1 MSTQAVCERIGCTY
15 RQLDYAVRSCADRSL
30 WEHGVGNGSGSRRR
44 WSPSQVIRLALAFHV
59 ASAFPTGAGRNQS
72 SFPMLAA
79 AFLAADSDDPPTS
92 GYVVADGAATGV
104 AWAGTWADVRRLVE
118 DAPGPVVVAAYDL
131 GALVGDLLDTTA
143 SSR

>member
-1 MSTQAVCERIGCTY
+1 MSSVEVCELIGCSY
-15 RQLDYAVRSCADRSL
+15 RQLDYAVRSGAEPEVAAS
-30 WEHGVGNGSGSRRR
+30 GSGSRRR
-44 WSPSQVIRLALAFHV
+44 WSTSQVIRLALAFHV

-79 AFLAADSDDPPTS
+79 AFLAVDGDDPPTS

-131 GALVGDLLDTTA
+131 DVLVGDALDTTA
-143 SSR
+143 VPR